1 MFGTYKIQMKKL
13 SESMK
18 TRLEQAL
25 DHYLNGREIAVWG
38 NPTRSLLRAL
48 KSYKYHIADVVDL

>member
-1 MFGTYKIQMKKL
+1 
-13 SESMK
+13 MK